1 MDNFISDISGQQFPL
16 EQRIAGASIRQPIFK
31 LIRKEYPH
39 FGKDKS
45 IATSELTKFKE
56 AYIADFLKDESGQLS
71 ELDQQVIASFKENK
85 VISASMDN
93 ESVVPSSVG
102 ERVADKVA
110 EFGGSWTFIISFIV
124 FLLVWIAVNI
134 YWLKNK
140 GFDPYP
146 FILLNLI
153 LSCVAALQ
161 APVIMMSQNRQE
173 DKDRE
178 RARNDYMV
186 NLKAELEIRE
196 LHEKIDHLIIK
207 KEQELVEVQ
216 RNQVEKLS
224 FLLKKMEVIE
234 EAFKNK

>member
-1 MDNFISDISGQQFPL
+1 F
-16 EQRIAGASIRQPIFK
+16 
-31 LIRKEYPH
+31 LI
-39 FGKDKS
+39 
-45 IATSELTKFKE
+45 
-56 AYIADFLKDESGQLS
+56 
-71 ELDQQVIASFKENK
+71 
-85 VISASMDN
+85 
-93 ESVVPSSVG
+93 
-102 ERVADKVA
+102 
-110 EFGGSWTFIISFIV
+110 
-124 FLLVWIAVNI
+124 VWIAANI
-134 YWLKNK
+134 FWLNNK

-196 LHEKIDHLIIK
+196 LHEKIDHLIIR

-216 RNQVEKLS
+216 RDQVEKLS
-224 FLLKKMEVIE
+224 FLVKKMEKIE